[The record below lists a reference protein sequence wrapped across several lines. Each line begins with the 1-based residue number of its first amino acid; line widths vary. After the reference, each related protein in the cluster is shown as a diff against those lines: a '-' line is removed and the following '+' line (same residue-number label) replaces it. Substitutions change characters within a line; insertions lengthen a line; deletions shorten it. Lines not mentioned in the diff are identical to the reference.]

1 MNTIKKIES
10 DITELNTYFLLNLEN
25 YARVFYNTLI
35 EPKNPDYKNDLFRK
49 NNILQDIDSTAL
61 TLKNKMLTLID
72 TMSNRMNMMN
82 NKIEK
87 YKRENDVLKQKAKT
101 LNKDALTADGLFDGE
116 LEWYREQVKIVVVML
131 IGIIIGTIMFKQ
143 MNLSSKNIVIALII
157 VIVLGTLFTKIATF
171 FASKVNS
178 YGNTMVGIQ

>member
-10 DITELNTYFLLNLEN
+10 EISELNTYFLLNLEN

-35 EPKNPDYKNDLFRK
+35 EPKNQDYKNDLFRK
-49 NNILQDIDSTAL
+49 NNILQDIDSKGF
-61 TLKNKMLTLID
+61 TLKNNMLSLID
-72 TMSNRMNMMN
+72 TMSNKMNTMN

-87 YKRENDVLKQKAKT
+87 YKRENYILKQKAKT

-131 IGIIIGTIMFKQ
+131 IGVIVGTIMFKQ
-143 MNLSSKNIVIALII
+143 INLSSKNIAIAFII
-157 VIVLGTLFTKIATF
+157 VIVLGTIFTKISNF
-171 FASKVNS
+171 FVDKVNS
-178 YGNTMVGIQ
+178 YRNNMTDVI